1 MTFLPIS
8 HRIWIP
14 VLVAATSAGCAV
26 TVKESKTV
34 GRLSA
39 APDNVT
45 LIWAEAKP
53 AKFDAVP
60 AFGAVLI
67 APLGSPPPNTYRN
80 NLDAEFNAFGAAL
93 KQQLP
98 AAPLPEGST
107 LVTLSP
113 HHDAARLE
121 AEIAGARKE
130 SAVLVLYP
138 EGVSAYCSA
147 GCYAYTIRVNYLAPS
162 SRATIWTGRMAL
174 PPKQNHR
181 DSFEPLALQFLTAL
195 SKQLDQE
202 HLLARSGPRTDPVRA
217 VAAAAVGQHRKRI
230 PAPTGFAPGDD
241 VAAVPVRAEG
251 KERYR
256 HYLTLP
262 SPKAFVVYQG
272 GGWRFFSADPD
283 AMTHALDRC
292 ARDSARCW
300 LTPLTIKSF
309 GTRLR
314 SAALG
319 AASSW
324 PIVESRAIA
333 TCYGGARATDDCG
346 PPKKAS
352 VRHRLLL
359 AELRPSSWS
368 AFEQPG
374 CCAARAKR
382 CEAP

>member
-1 MTFLPIS
+1 MTFLPVS
-8 HRIWIP
+8 HRLWIL
-14 VLVAATSAGCAV
+14 VLVIAALAGCAV
-26 TVKESKTV
+26 TVKESKKV

-45 LIWAEAKP
+45 LIWSEAKP

-67 APLGSPPPNTYRN
+67 APLGNPPPNTYRN

-98 AAPLPEGST
+98 ATPLPEGST
-107 LVTLSP
+107 LVALSP
-113 HHDAARLE
+113 HHDASRLE
-121 AEIAGARKE
+121 AEIAGARKD

-138 EGVSAYCSA
+138 EGISAYCSA

-162 SRATIWTGRMAL
+162 SRATVWTGRIVL

-181 DSFEPLALQFLTAL
+181 DSFEPLALEFLTTL

-202 HLLARSGPRTDPVRA
+202 HLLARSGALTDQAPA
-217 VAAAAVGQHRKRI
+217 IPAAGAAQHRKRI
-230 PAPTGFAPGDD
+230 PESTGFALGDD

-272 GGWRFFSADPD
+272 GGWRFFSADPE

-292 ARDSARCW
+292 ARDGARCW
-300 LTPLTIKSF
+300 LYAVDDQVVWDAAPERRI
-309 GTRLR
+309 GR
-314 SAALG
+314 S
-319 AASSW
+319 
-324 PIVESRAIA
+324 
-333 TCYGGARATDDCG
+333 
-346 PPKKAS
+346 
-352 VRHRLLL
+352 
-359 AELRPSSWS
+359 
-368 AFEQPG
+368 EQLVD
-374 CCAARAKR
+374 R
-382 CEAP
+382 